1 MNYWHG
7 IIAFRKRLTLPKFLD
22 HSSLIFS
29 SIRAR
34 HQSRSIT
41 CQMKLT
47 DFILTKGHGRN
58 ADSLLPLWTARTGLP
73 AMARRRTGKRQS
85 PDY

>member
-1 MNYWHG
+1 
-7 IIAFRKRLTLPKFLD
+7 
-22 HSSLIFS
+22 
-29 SIRAR
+29 
-34 HQSRSIT
+34 
-41 CQMKLT
+41 MKLT